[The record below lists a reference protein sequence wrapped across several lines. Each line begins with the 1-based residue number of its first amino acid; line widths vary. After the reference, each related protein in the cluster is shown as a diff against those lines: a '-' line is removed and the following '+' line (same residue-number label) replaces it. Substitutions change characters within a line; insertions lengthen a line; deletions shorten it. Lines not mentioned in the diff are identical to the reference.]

1 MSDFYLSPSFES
13 FNDQLRRFLYNG
25 DQLVHFLYEAIVT
38 KRIVT
43 TTGLALFAM
52 FFGAGNIVYPL
63 ALGASAGTHIVY
75 AMIAFLVA
83 GVGLPFLGLF
93 ATGLYQ
99 GDYWK
104 FFSLLGKI
112 PSFIL
117 ISFLVVII
125 GPLFAIPRTETVT
138 YHTLAPF
145 LSSMNMDSPYWISG
159 IYCTVLFFLTY
170 RETKVID
177 IIGKFLSPIK
187 LSLFIILIVGGLITA
202 NQTLVNHNPV
212 SVAVKEGLL
221 DGYGTMDL
229 LGAFFF
235 CTVAYQSIAM
245 KVKASGITD
254 EKQIITLFL
263 QSCMVGGLIL
273 GFVYIGFTMVALGHA
288 SDLHGVD
295 TAQMIQSISTV
306 VLGKFGSLFVCI
318 CVSFACIATA
328 TALTDVTTNFFHEHI
343 FQNKINRVF
352 SLIGTLIVTFFMTI
366 MGFSG
371 IMKIALP
378 VLEVLY
384 PALIIYSIV
393 CIYVK
398 YRRSTKGILVPLD
411 IDTNKVSA
419 KILR

>member
-1 MSDFYLSPSFES
+1 M
-13 FNDQLRRFLYNG
+13 
-25 DQLVHFLYEAIVT
+25 T
-38 KRIVT
+38 KRIVV

-63 ALGASAGTHIVY
+63 TLGASAGTNITY
-75 AMIAFLVA
+75 AMIAFLIA

-104 FFSLLGKI
+104 FFSRLGKV

-117 ISFLVVII
+117 ITFLIFFI

-145 LSSMNMDSPYWISG
+145 LSSVGLDNPYGISG
-159 IYCTVLFFLTY
+159 IYCTILFLLTY
-170 RETKVID
+170 RPTKVID

-187 LSLFIILIVGGLITA
+187 LVLFIILIVAGLITA
-202 NQTLVNHNPV
+202 HETLANHHPV
-212 SVAVKEGLL
+212 AVVVKEGLL

-235 CTVAYQSIAM
+235 CTVAYQSIM
-245 KVKASGITD
+245 RKAKAHGITD
-254 EKQIITLFL
+254 KKTIVKIFL
-263 QSCMVGGLIL
+263 QSCIVGGSIL
-273 GFVYIGFTMVALGHA
+273 GLIYIGFTMVALGHA
-288 SDLHGVD
+288 ADLQGVD
-295 TAQMIQSISTV
+295 TAQMIQAISNV
-306 VLGKFGSLFVCI
+306 VLGSFGSLFVCI

-328 TALTDVTTNFFHEHI
+328 TALTDVTTNFLYEHL
-343 FQNKINRVF
+343 FKRKISRTICLV
-352 SLIGTLIVTFFMTI
+352 GTLVVTFAMTI

-384 PALIIYSIV
+384 PALIIYSV
-393 CIYVK
+393 VSIYVK
-398 YRRSTKGILVPLD
+398 YK
-411 IDTNKVSA
+411 TNYSRVEIGTR
-419 KILR
+419 KISVDAISP